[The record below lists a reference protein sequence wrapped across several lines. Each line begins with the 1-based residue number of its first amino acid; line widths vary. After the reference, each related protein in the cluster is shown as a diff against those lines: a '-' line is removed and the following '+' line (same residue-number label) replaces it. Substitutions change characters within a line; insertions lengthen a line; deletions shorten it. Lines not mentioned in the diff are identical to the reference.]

1 MYINIS
7 YFKKYLPYTKFFLI
21 LFTFWLSVN
30 TGSKYIGFF
39 LSGEYISFSSDYII
53 VLNEYYFYHVIN
65 LIRSLLPYLFIIY
78 LLFTQKKFIKNFI
91 LNLDPV
97 LKIIMIYGLLQLTG
111 LFYYGENFE
120 QHYWVV
126 CLFSVIL
133 FYQFVYNKNDEKLIK
148 YIFFLNIIAIFIIFT
163 LFTFLAFK
171 KNISEAVI
179 LYDSN
184 VFTIIFMNEEIPRSG
199 GLSRMGLILFIF
211 LNSILFSKMFA
222 NRTNFII
229 FFLNLLLLSIIFML
243 QSRTTIL
250 ALIIIFVFINFI
262 YKFQNFR
269 ERFIYNFFLILIP
282 IFLFSTYPILQK
294 IIVKNEIENINI
306 KELKKIDNQKSRAE
320 FEILLKKKKK
330 IC

>member
-1 MYINIS
+1 
-7 YFKKYLPYTKFFLI
+7 
-21 LFTFWLSVN
+21 
-30 TGSKYIGFF
+30 
-39 LSGEYISFSSDYII
+39 
-53 VLNEYYFYHVIN
+53 
-65 LIRSLLPYLFIIY
+65 IRSLLPYLFIIY

-91 LNLDPV
+91 LNLDPA
-97 LKIIMIYGLLQLTG
+97 LKIIMIYGLLQLIG
-111 LFYYGENFE
+111 LVYYGENFE

-269 ERFIYNFFLILIP
+269 ARFIYNFFLILIP
-282 IFLFSTYPILQK
+282 IFLFSTYPILKK
-294 IIVKNEIENINI
+294 IIIKNEIENINI
-306 KELKKIDNQKSRAE
+306 NELKKIDNQKSRAE
-320 FEILLKKKKK
+320 FEYLLKKK
-330 IC
+330 